1 MKVRSKSGEK
11 NRASALGPVLF
22 HSGDFPTPTLTFP
35 VALALLLSQGGSSSP
50 NQTSRVFHIFRLPRG
65 LQRPLCTL
73 TPDPVQFRIWP
84 WRNGDGIW
92 RGQRELAFI
101 FTLSL
106 FIYVCVHAIQSPHH
120 YRSLPAA
127 YWNRLYHSPTT
138 QQAVGFCFVFLV
150 SKLQRQICR
159 LLIAHKINKMKGPVT
174 LWLPPFT
181 VWTGRSSIMTRYQQ
195 AQKKLRLRATLSVPA
210 LVPWHHCVAQVPSS
224 LSTHLS
230 PRKWLVKKITK

>member
-1 MKVRSKSGEK
+1 METGSGGVRGSWLLFLHCPFLFMFVCMLSSHLTTIGVYLLPTETDFITLQQP
-11 NRASALGPVLF
+11 NRQWV
-22 HSGDFPTPTLTFP
+22 
-35 VALALLLSQGGSSSP
+35 
-50 NQTSRVFHIFRLPRG
+50 
-65 LQRPLCTL
+65 
-73 TPDPVQFRIWP
+73 
-84 WRNGDGIW
+84 
-92 RGQRELAFI
+92 
-101 FTLSL
+101 
-106 FIYVCVHAIQSPHH
+106 
-120 YRSLPAA
+120 
-127 YWNRLYHSPTT
+127 
-138 QQAVGFCFVFLV
+138 FCFVFLV

-230 PRKWLVKKITK
+230 PRK